1 MYIYI
6 LVAPNSDGELTTDMP
21 RTLGRAIRAY
31 KSQKVAT
38 RMAKKFNCHVVEI
51 DVTRGELVYQS

>member
-6 LVAPNSDGELTTDMP
+6 LVALDSDNEPTTDMP
-21 RTLGRAIRAY
+21 RTFGRAIRAY

-51 DVTRGELVYQS
+51 DVAMGELVYQS